1 MELLKTSL
9 LSSSLSLSFSL
20 SPLFIIIIYHYY
32 YHYYYDDDDDDDDDV
47 KSGVARP

>member
-20 SPLFIIIIYHYY
+20 SPLFIIIIIYHYY
-32 YHYYYDDDDDDDDDV
+32 YHYYYDDDDDDDV
-47 KSGVARP
+47 KSGVART